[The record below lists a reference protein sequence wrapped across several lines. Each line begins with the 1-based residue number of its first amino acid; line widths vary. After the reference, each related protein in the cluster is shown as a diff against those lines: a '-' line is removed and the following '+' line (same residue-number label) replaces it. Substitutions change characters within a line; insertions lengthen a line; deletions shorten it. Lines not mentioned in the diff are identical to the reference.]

1 MKWTV
6 REEREELKKDIERI
20 KEKELEEGNK
30 RKMEDTEWRD
40 RKREGSIEGRFK
52 EMERNMERREKE
64 KRTKNII
71 MRGVEIRK
79 GKRRKAD
86 FEDIRGK
93 SGNKRDKENRRND

>member
-6 REEREELKKDIERI
+6 REAREELKKDIERI

-30 RKMEDTEWRD
+30 RKMEDIEWRD
-40 RKREGSIEGRFK
+40 RKREGSIEGRLK

-86 FEDIRGK
+86 FEDIK
-93 SGNKRDKENRRND
+93 AQKRK